1 MSAWQIVA
9 IAFGVIWLIVFAW
22 IIGMWLACLVMEWR
36 LRRWQVRDTLREAD
50 AILEVTERV
59 RDTSPPLVPMFLA
72 ECVSD
77 ACEQR
82 RDMGLS

>member
-1 MSAWQIVA
+1 
-9 IAFGVIWLIVFAW
+9 
-22 IIGMWLACLVMEWR
+22 MEWR

-59 RDTSPPLVPMFLA
+59 RDTSPPLASMFLA